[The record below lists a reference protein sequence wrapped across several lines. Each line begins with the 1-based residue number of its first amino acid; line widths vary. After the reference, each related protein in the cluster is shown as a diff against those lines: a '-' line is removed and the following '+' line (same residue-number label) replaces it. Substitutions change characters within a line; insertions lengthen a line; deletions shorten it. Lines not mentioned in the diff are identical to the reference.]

1 MNWPETDGIPRSA
14 MAKTILVEL
23 VKNSGLHIFTTN
35 QIIQMASDAVLFAD
49 QLTHEL
55 QQKEKPNV

>member
-1 MNWPETDGIPRSA
+1 MHWPETDGIPRSA

-23 VKNSGLHIFTTN
+23 VKNSGLHFFTTN
-35 QIIQMASDAVLFAD
+35 QIVQMASDAVLFAD
-49 QLTHEL
+49 QLAHEL